1 MTEDKREG
9 RGPQLDPQM
18 VAEFRAYGG
27 IWKFLAA
34 SQRARSQGGD
44 ALTKLRMPNGKM
56 MRNCTTEYAKRVGE
70 FLEAV
75 GSMGAPDHR
84 LDANATLRELG
95 VL

>member
-1 MTEDKREG
+1 MIEDKRQG
-9 RGPQLDPQM
+9 RAPQLDPQM
-18 VAEFRAYGG
+18 VAEFRAYRG

-44 ALTKLRMPNGKM
+44 ALTKLRMPNGKL
-56 MRNCTTEYAKRVGE
+56 MRNCTTECAKRVGE
-70 FLEAV
+70 SLEAV
-75 GSMGAPDHR
+75 GRMGAADRH